1 MCVCVCQ
8 VTWDEYGWAMVIP
21 SLAIPQWELL
31 TPYDFE
37 GLFHPF
43 FWDMSG
49 HVFKFV
55 GSYPMT
61 RVSEVWDPAPK
72 CH

>member
-1 MCVCVCQ
+1 MASYHPLSNHVCQ

-31 TPYDFE
+31 TPCEFE
-37 GLFHPF
+37 GVFHPF
-43 FWDMSG
+43 FWEMSG

-55 GSYPMT
+55 GNYPMFSS
-61 RVSEVWDPAPK
+61 VSHA
-72 CH
+72 